1 MIKKVSFFTLGC
13 KLNFAETSSLAKA
26 FENKG
31 YERTNKLDDSDI
43 VIVNTCSVTSLAEKK
58 GRNILSRAKRANPNA
73 VIVAM
78 GCYAQLNPDELKD
91 LGHIDLILG
100 NDEKFNIFDYLK
112 TPGEQ
117 KIFRHPYKEIARFDG
132 AYSSSDRTRTF
143 LKVQDGCDYFCAY
156 CTIPMAR
163 GLSRSPN
170 IDSIVKSIDEITK
183 TGSKEIILTGVNI
196 GDFGRKNGESF
207 YDLLKKIIQV
217 GQPQRLRISS
227 IEPNLLTNEI
237 IELAAQTPQ
246 IMPHFHIPLQCGTDE
261 MLQKMN
267 RRYTTDLFKQR
278 IEKIRSV
285 SPNAFIAADVIVGT
299 PGETDVL
306 HRRAMD
312 FIAELQLSALHVFT
326 YSQRPNTKAATMEEQ
341 VNAATKNERSKQ
353 MHELSQT
360 LEKKFIETQLNSTHS
375 VLFEKPQK
383 DGYIYG
389 FTDNY
394 LRVKVPYT
402 NGLDNTITNVNLRSV
417 NNENEVNGEIL

>member
-1 MIKKVSFFTLGC
+1 MTEKVSFFTLGC

-31 YERTNKLDDSDI
+31 YERTNKLAESDI

-58 GRNILSRAKRANPNA
+58 GRNILARAKRANPNA
-73 VIVAM
+73 IVVAM
-78 GCYAQLNPDELKD
+78 GCYAQLNPEELKE
-91 LGHIDLILG
+91 LSHIDLILG

-163 GLSRSPN
+163 GLSRSAN
-170 IDSIVKSIDEITK
+170 IDSILKSIDEITQA
-183 TGSKEIILTGVNI
+183 GSKEIILTGVNI

-207 YDLLKKIIQV
+207 YELLQKIAKTN
-217 GQPQRLRISS
+217 QPQRLRISS

-285 SPNAFIAADVIVGT
+285 SPSAFIAADVIVGT
-299 PGETDVL
+299 PGETDEL
-306 HRRAMD
+306 HRQAIN
-312 FIAELQLSALHVFT
+312 FIASLQLSALHVFT
-326 YSQRPNTKAATMEEQ
+326 YSQRPNTKAATMANQ
-341 VNAATKNERSKQ
+341 VDAAT
-353 MHELSQT
+353 
-360 LEKKFIETQLNSTHS
+360 
-375 VLFEKPQK
+375 
-383 DGYIYG
+383 
-389 FTDNY
+389 
-394 LRVKVPYT
+394 
-402 NGLDNTITNVNLRSV
+402 
-417 NNENEVNGEIL
+417 